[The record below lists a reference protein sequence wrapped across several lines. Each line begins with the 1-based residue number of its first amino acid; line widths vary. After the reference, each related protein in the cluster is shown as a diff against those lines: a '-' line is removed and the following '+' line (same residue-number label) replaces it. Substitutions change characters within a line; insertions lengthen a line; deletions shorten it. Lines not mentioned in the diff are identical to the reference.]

1 MAKKWTEEDKNI
13 LLEEIS
19 NDPSNL
25 QQVFRKTA
33 ERTGRTR
40 VAVATYWYQVLAPKN
55 RNNRSNTAFMS
66 YNKGSINSNRKISRV
81 DTQQPV
87 AVRKSQKSKWRRIL
101 AILFE

>member
-1 MAKKWTEEDKNI
+1 MKRWTEEDKNI

-25 QQVFRKTA
+25 QNAFRRTA
-33 ERTGRTR
+33 ERTDRTR
-40 VAVATYWYQVLAPKN
+40 AAVATYWYQVLAPKN

-66 YNKGSINSNRKISRV
+66 YSASTMNSNRKISRV

-87 AVRKSQKSKWRRIL
+87 AVRRSKWRRIL
-101 AILFE
+101 DILFE

>member
-13 LLEEIS
+13 LLEEIA

-40 VAVATYWYQVLAPKN
+40 AAVATYWYQVLAPKN
-55 RNNRSNTAFMS
+55 RNDRSNTAFMS
-66 YNKGSINSNRKISRV
+66 YSKGSINSNRKISRV
-81 DTQQPV
+81 DTQQPS
-87 AVRKSQKSKWRRIL
+87 AVRRSKWRRIL
-101 AILFE
+101 DILFE